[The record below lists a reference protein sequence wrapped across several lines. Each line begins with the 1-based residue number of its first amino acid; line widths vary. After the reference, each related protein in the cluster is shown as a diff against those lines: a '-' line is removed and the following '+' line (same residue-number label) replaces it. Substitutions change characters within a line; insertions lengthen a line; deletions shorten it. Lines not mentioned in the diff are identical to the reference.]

1 MAKVRA
7 VSLIYLFMYNF
18 KDSQLYGLQ
27 SIGDFFSILDIA
39 PKCNIKYLCSDK
51 LYRTVNIIGLKPCH
65 VPYGILKDI
74 HIKTKNILSEI
85 ILPDNVFSPAV
96 KGQGK
101 SAISH
106 AKYHQYSKYL
116 LAMDIKSFFEN
127 LKLKYI
133 IKFFSNSLNIEYN
146 TAVVISKI
154 LTFNGHIARGSCVSP
169 ILSHLSI
176 NNTFSKIQQ
185 YCKNRNLKLSIY
197 MDDIIFSSDKKI
209 DIAGIIN
216 FMTKVLSIIE
226 LKINYKKLRK
236 YGINDNKRVTG
247 VIITKDN
254 KIRIQNK
261 NRKKLKDII
270 ENYNECDEATIKGL
284 LSYMRQIEPK
294 SYKKYNI
301 IFGLE

>member
-27 SIGDFFSILDIA
+27 SIEYFFSILDIM
-39 PKCNIKYLCSDK
+39 PQSNINYLCSDK

-261 NRKKLKDII
+261 NRKKLKYII
-270 ENYNECDEATIKGL
+270 ENYNECDEDTIKGL

>member
-27 SIGDFFSILDIA
+27 SIEYFFSILDIM
-39 PKCNIKYLCSDK
+39 PQSNINYLCSDK

-247 VIITKDN
+247 IIITKDN

-270 ENYNECDEATIKGL
+270 ENYNECDEDTIKGL

>member
-27 SIGDFFSILDIA
+27 SIEYFFSILDIM
-39 PKCNIKYLCSDK
+39 PQSNINYLCSDK

-270 ENYNECDEATIKGL
+270 ENYNECDEDTIKGL

>member
-1 MAKVRA
+1 
-7 VSLIYLFMYNF
+7 MYNF

-27 SIGDFFSILDIA
+27 SIEDFFSLLDIKV
-39 PKCNIKYLCSDK
+39 KCNIKYLCSDK
-51 LYRTVNIIGLKPCH
+51 LYRTVNIIGLKPFH

-74 HIKTKNILSEI
+74 HIKTKNILSKI
-85 ILPDNVFSPAV
+85 ILPDNVFSPAI

-101 SAISH
+101 SAISN
-106 AKYHQYSKYL
+106 AKYHQSSKYL

-133 IKFFSNSLNIEYN
+133 IKFFNSSLNIEYN

-154 LTFNGHIARGSCVSP
+154 LTFNGHIAIGSCVSP

-197 MDDIIFSSDKKI
+197 MDDIIFSSDKRI
-209 DIAGIIN
+209 DISGIIN

-236 YGINDNKRVTG
+236 YGINDSKRVTG

-270 ENYNECDEATIKGL
+270 ENYNECDEDIIKGL
-284 LSYMRQIEPK
+284 LSYMKQIEPT

-301 IFGLE
+301 MFGLE

>member
-27 SIGDFFSILDIA
+27 SIEYFFSILDIM
-39 PKCNIKYLCSDK
+39 PQSNINYLCSDK

-209 DIAGIIN
+209 DIAGIMN

-270 ENYNECDEATIKGL
+270 ENYNECDEDTIKGL

>member
-27 SIGDFFSILDIA
+27 SIEYFFSILDIM
-39 PKCNIKYLCSDK
+39 PQSNINYLCSDK

-101 SAISH
+101 SAVSH

-116 LAMDIKSFFEN
+116 LTMDIKSFFEN

-270 ENYNECDEATIKGL
+270 ENYNECDEDTIKGL

>member
-27 SIGDFFSILDIA
+27 SIEYFFSILDIM
-39 PKCNIKYLCSDK
+39 PQSNINYLCSDK

-74 HIKTKNILSEI
+74 HIKTKDILSEI

-270 ENYNECDEATIKGL
+270 ENYNECDDDIIKGL

>member
-1 MAKVRA
+1 M
-7 VSLIYLFMYNF
+7 
-18 KDSQLYGLQ
+18 
-27 SIGDFFSILDIA
+27 
-39 PKCNIKYLCSDK
+39 
-51 LYRTVNIIGLKPCH
+51 H
-65 VPYGILKDI
+65 
-74 HIKTKNILSEI
+74 
-85 ILPDNVFSPAV
+85 
-96 KGQGK
+96 
-101 SAISH
+101 
-106 AKYHQYSKYL
+106 
-116 LAMDIKSFFEN
+116 

-133 IKFFSNSLNIEYN
+133 SKFFNNSLNIEYK
-146 TAVVISKI
+146 TAVVVSKI

-197 MDDIIFSSDKKI
+197 MDDIIFSSDKRI
-209 DIAGIIN
+209 DISGIIN

-236 YGINDNKRVTG
+236 YGINDSKRVTG

-270 ENYNECDEATIKGL
+270 ENYNECDEDIIKGL
-284 LSYMRQIEPK
+284 LSYMKQIEPT

-301 IFGLE
+301 LYGLE

>member
-27 SIGDFFSILDIA
+27 SIEYFFSILDIM
-39 PKCNIKYLCSDK
+39 PQSNINYLCSDK

-176 NNTFSKIQQ
+176 SNTFYKIQQ

-270 ENYNECDEATIKGL
+270 ENYNECDEDTIKGL

>member
-1 MAKVRA
+1 
-7 VSLIYLFMYNF
+7 MYNF
-18 KDSQLYGLQ
+18 KYSQLYGLQ
-27 SIGDFFSILDIA
+27 SIEYFFSILDIM
-39 PKCNIKYLCSDK
+39 PQSNINYLCSDK

-270 ENYNECDEATIKGL
+270 ENYNECDEDTIKGL